1 MRKGITP
8 IIAIIILLLIT
19 VALAGVAWSYLST
32 YMTGLTGQSV
42 ELRDYF
48 CTSGDTA
55 TVIIANTG
63 TLKIATSDISI
74 IDTSTGNSIGTHGTW
89 KDPDGTDTTEIPVN
103 SYATWKNDSTASTL
117 KFTCN
122 PSCTLRVVGGTARA
136 QVARIY
142 C

>member
-19 VALAGVAWSYLST
+19 VALAGVAWKYLSS

-48 CTSGDTA
+48 CIKDCTA
-55 TVIIANTG
+55 TLIIANTG
-63 TLKIATSDISI
+63 TLKIATSEISI
-74 IDTSTGNSIGTHGTW
+74 IDVSTGDTIGDDGEWTDPSGKGTS
-89 KDPDGTDTTEIPVN
+89 EIPVN
-103 SYATWKNDSTASTL
+103 SYATWKNGTSS

-122 PSCTLRVVGGTARA
+122 PSCTLRVVGGTQRA
-136 QVARIY
+136 QVAKIY
-142 C
+142 CK